1 MTRGLAPRPGS
12 SCDLHPLHQQPL
24 GIGGFRLDHRGAQY
38 GGLTVG
44 AGGGVAGLMDDAGEG
59 GGVESLARPCDDACP
74 DVVIGDAFGQ
84 ERLDLLVELTDDAGG
99 WPVGAVVDPLADEGL
114 RRRVSAA
121 RGAWTDVGLHAL
133 TLLLLLSLLLTLLLF
148 LRTASEIASDVA
160 SDRLAVLTLG
170 FNLVQREVE
179 SLVRGEDLGG
189 LLRFLLGADLL
200 LCPVPLLP
208 RPDAPA
214 VSGGDPEPLVDKL
227 GGSLA

>member
-1 MTRGLAPRPGS
+1 MTRGGAPRPGS

-24 GIGGFRLDHRGAQY
+24 GIGGFRLDHLGAQY
-38 GGLTVG
+38 VGLTVG

-84 ERLDLLVELTDDAGG
+84 ERLDLLGELTDDAGG

-121 RGAWTDVGLHAL
+121 RGAWTDVGLHV
-133 TLLLLLSLLLTLLLF
+133 LSLLLTLLLF

-160 SDRLAVLTLG
+160 SDRLAVLTLR

-179 SLVRGEDLGG
+179 SLVRGEDL
-189 LLRFLLGADLL
+189 
-200 LCPVPLLP
+200 
-208 RPDAPA
+208 
-214 VSGGDPEPLVDKL
+214 
-227 GGSLA
+227 